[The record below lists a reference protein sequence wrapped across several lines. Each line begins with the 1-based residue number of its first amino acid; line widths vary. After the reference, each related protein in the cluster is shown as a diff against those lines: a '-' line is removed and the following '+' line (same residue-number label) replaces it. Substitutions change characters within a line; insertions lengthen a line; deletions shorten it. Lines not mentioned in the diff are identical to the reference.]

1 MSEKTRKVNY
11 TRPAS
16 QIVRYQVK
24 RKVEI
29 KKYGERTGGT
39 RAQLKAAVRLTQLRG
54 TSGAVGIVADAVEQS
69 DDS

>member
-1 MSEKTRKVNY
+1 VRNSEEVSEKTRKVNY

-39 RAQLKAAVRLTQLRG
+39 RAQLKAAVRLT
-54 TSGAVGIVADAVEQS
+54 
-69 DDS
+69 